1 MPLKL
6 PQLRTKSR
14 SNLRVIFFAKW
25 SSCEFIGNEDLDTV
39 CNLLNLSLISC
50 GDYLM
55 FVEQIPMLN
64 LLIRCEC
71 VDRNIYIISLFMSLN
86 IFKKFLR
93 QSYCFI
99 DCVEPAQFSGSSA
112 TFSITIDHDAISVNS
127 LDELTLRSLR
137 SDPYLNEQSSPQTV
151 SVEHY
156 PNHVQQ
162 DSVQDQISEEL
173 VGLLFGK
180 AISLAE
186 SPCYGLSLTPPPIVT
201 KNDDLPNGSYMKMPF
216 IDSSASKVQL
226 KWLNCL
232 DAIKV

>member
-1 MPLKL
+1 
-6 PQLRTKSR
+6 
-14 SNLRVIFFAKW
+14 
-25 SSCEFIGNEDLDTV
+25 
-39 CNLLNLSLISC
+39 
-50 GDYLM
+50 
-55 FVEQIPMLN
+55 
-64 LLIRCEC
+64 
-71 VDRNIYIISLFMSLN
+71 MSLN